1 MDEAAAQLREAREL
15 GRRGRLAEA
24 IEAYCG
30 VLARWPQLAN
40 AWYNLA
46 KLQRRNRQFTEALA
60 SYQQAIDRG
69 AAEPEEIH
77 LNRGVILSDDLRRD
91 DAAERELEA
100 ALALKPGYVPAQFN
114 LANLHEDRGRRAAA
128 LELYRA
134 ILERDPRNVEA
145 LARCANATPIHDP
158 AHELIGRLRSAL
170 ADPGTPVSGRAS
182 LGFALGQALDRC
194 GLYEEAFEAYRS
206 ANRCSR
212 DSAPAG
218 NGRYDAPA
226 QERLTNQLMSVFSAA
241 SREAA
246 PRAAAAG
253 APSPIFICGMFRSG
267 STLAEQILAGHP
279 RVTPGGEL
287 DLLPHLVETRLQ
299 PFPEAMS
306 RETPESLAG
315 LAQRYL
321 TALAGLFPGAEWV
334 TDKRCENFLLV
345 GLIKTLFP
353 AAKILHTTRDALDN
367 CLSIYFLHLDQRFGY
382 ALDLMHIGHYYRQ
395 YLRIMAHWKTLYGDD
410 LVEVDYDALVRDPRR
425 VAARALEA
433 LGLEWDD
440 RCLAPPPA
448 DRAIKTASVWQAR
461 EPVHR
466 NSSGRSR
473 HYQRQL
479 APLRAYLDG
488 TRV

>member
-24 IEAYCG
+24 SEAYCG

-46 KLQRRNRQFTEALA
+46 KLQRRNRQFTDALA

-77 LNRGVILSDDLRRD
+77 LNRGVIFADDLRRD
-91 DAAERELEA
+91 DAAERELDA
-100 ALALKPGYVPAQFN
+100 ALALNPGYVPALFN
-114 LANLHEDRGRRAAA
+114 LANLHEDRGRREAA
-128 LELYRA
+128 LELYRS

-145 LARCANATPIHDP
+145 LARWANATLIDHP
-158 AHELIGRLRSAL
+158 AHELIGRLRGAI
-170 ADPGTPVSGRAS
+170 ADPDTSVSGRAS

-194 GLYEEAFEAYRS
+194 GQHEEAFEAYRS

-212 DSAPAG
+212 DSAPSGAA
-218 NGRYDAPA
+218 RYDGEA
-226 QERLTNQLMSVFSAA
+226 QERLTNQLMRVFST
-241 SREAA
+241 AA
-246 PRAAAAG
+246 PRAAAPPA
-253 APSPIFICGMFRSG
+253 AASPIFICGMFRSG
-267 STLAEQILAGHP
+267 STLTEQILAGHP
-279 RVTPGGEL
+279 RVTTGGEL
-287 DLLPHLVETRLQ
+287 DLLPHLVETGLQ
-299 PFPEAMS
+299 PFPNAMS
-306 RETPESLAG
+306 RETPASVAR

-334 TDKRCENFLLV
+334 TDKRCENFLLI

-353 AAKILHTTRDALDN
+353 AAKIVHTSRDALDN
-367 CLSIYFLHLDQRFGY
+367 CLSIYFLHLDQRFSY

-395 YLRIMAHWKTLYGDD
+395 YLRLMAHWKTLYGDD
-410 LVEVDYDALVRDPRR
+410 LVEVDYDALVRDPRS

-433 LGLEWDD
+433 LGLEWDE
-440 RCLAPPPA
+440 RCLGPLPA

-461 EPVHR
+461 EPIHR
-466 NSSGRSR
+466 GSSGRSR